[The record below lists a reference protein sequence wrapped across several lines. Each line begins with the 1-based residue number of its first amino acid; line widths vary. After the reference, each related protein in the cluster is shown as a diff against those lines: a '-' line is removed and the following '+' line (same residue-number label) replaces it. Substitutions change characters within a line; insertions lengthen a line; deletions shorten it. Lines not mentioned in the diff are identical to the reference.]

1 MESSFPLDE
10 PDDVSVAHLSLPGL
24 TEPFGQDQQR
34 QQREEQYWSQEWLGQ
49 DAVLLIQMFSLV
61 SSLLFGDETAKNG
74 NQSGTDALRLR
85 RRRQTPQNRQLPT
98 VEDAVAVDPYK
109 VLQVR
114 RDATHSE
121 IQHAYRR

>member
-34 QQREEQYWSQEWLGQ
+34 QQREEQYWSHGWGQ

-61 SSLLFGDETAKNG
+61 SSLLFGDEAAKNG
-74 NQSGTDALRLR
+74 NQRGTEALRLR
-85 RRRQTPQNRQLPT
+85 QQTPQNRQLPT
-98 VEDAVAVDPYK
+98 VEDAVVVDPYK